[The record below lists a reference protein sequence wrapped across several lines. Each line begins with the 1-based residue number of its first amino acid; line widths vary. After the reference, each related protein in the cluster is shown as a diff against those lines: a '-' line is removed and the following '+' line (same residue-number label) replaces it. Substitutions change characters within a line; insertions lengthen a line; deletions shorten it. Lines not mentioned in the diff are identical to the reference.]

1 MHEDVWCLWDRNQ
14 EGSLTNVVIGRSL
27 KLQSQTNLKI
37 FYASNVS
44 WSSQRR
50 KSNEK
55 VTILCARNFRR
66 FFKTCPNN
74 KEKYLEFEYL
84 SQVNEIS
91 QLKWFQRCLLL
102 KASLHSRSRRFGMT
116 RQLSVLI
123 RNNYQSISS
132 FMKCCLLCERFV
144 PFHLLLLEKLRVLS
158 ISHWFLNFHRLRWI
172 YESTFIHHFKTWKL
186 FFEHSKIWVNYFI
199 VYFSHISCRLVLR
212 AEETRI
218 R

>member
-1 MHEDVWCLWDRNQ
+1 MHEDVWCFRDRNQ
-14 EGSLTNVVIGRSL
+14 GGNLTNVVAVWNFKI
-27 KLQSQTNLKI
+27 QTNTK
-37 FYASNVS
+37 
-44 WSSQRR
+44 
-50 KSNEK
+50 KSFMHHTSVEVLSGGNQKKK
-55 VTILCARNFRR
+55 VTILCARNFWR

-74 KEKYLEFEYL
+74 KLKYFEFEYL

-144 PFHLLLLEKLRVLS
+144 PFHLLLHEKLRVLS
-158 ISHWFLNFHRLRWI
+158 IPHWFLNFNRLR
-172 YESTFIHHFKTWKL
+172 
-186 FFEHSKIWVNYFI
+186 
-199 VYFSHISCRLVLR
+199 
-212 AEETRI
+212 
-218 R
+218 